1 MNNKTRQTR
10 GRSIVIVAVLVVML
24 LSLAPGSVLVQAQP
38 PPPPPL
44 PPMPPF
50 ELATG
55 HSMGQ
60 VIIPRLIPVLVRD
73 VSYTL
78 GDVTLVNRVTS
89 TLLIA
94 LVDATA
100 PYHPSAVGVFTRFD
114 RRPQEEWNPTNVN
127 TSMLYAAYHS
137 LRGVIPHREDVWIT
151 YLTDFGLDPEDNMD
165 LTTAAGIGA
174 AAGRAAVE
182 ARLHDGMNQVGNYA
196 DTTGYQPVNSAYELV
211 DAGRWQPELRRVGI
225 GQFTAQTFVTPQ
237 VADSAP
243 MASFNPRDYR
253 HLAPEASNPENAE
266 AYKAQV
272 DHILEVSANL
282 TDEQKMSAELFD
294 NKIVSLGYSFINAAI
309 ANQLGPADFAR
320 VDFLSMLASVDS
332 SIVTWQEKWRYDAVR
347 PFSAVRHVY
356 GDELV
361 TAWGGPGM
369 GTMEIPAS
377 QWRSYV
383 PTSDHPEYPSAST
396 CGCYAHGQSL
406 RRYFGTD
413 ELNWTMPFPAGSSR
427 IEPGITPAEDI
438 ELHFAT
444 WTEFEEECARSRV
457 YAGVHFQA
465 AVEASAEMCHAFGD
479 LMYDYFA
486 SLMDGTAPERGAM
499 QALEPDPMRFDRGG

>member
-1 MNNKTRQTR
+1 M
-10 GRSIVIVAVLVVML
+10 
-24 LSLAPGSVLVQAQP
+24 
-38 PPPPPL
+38 
-44 PPMPPF
+44 
-50 ELATG
+50 E
-55 HSMGQ
+55 Q

-89 TLLIA
+89 SLLTA

-100 PYHPSAVGVFTRFD
+100 PYHPTAVGIYTRFE
-114 RRPQEEWNPTNVN
+114 RQPESEWTGTNVN
-127 TSMLYAAYHS
+127 TAMLYAAYHS
-137 LRGVIPHREDVWIT
+137 LRGMVPHREDVWIT
-151 YLTDFGLDPEDNMD
+151 YLTDFGLDPADNMD

-174 AAGRAAVE
+174 AAGKGAVA
-182 ARLHDGMNQVGNYA
+182 ARLHDGMNQTGNYA
-196 DTTGYQPVNSAYELV
+196 DTTGYAPVNTAHELV
-211 DAGRWQPELRRVGI
+211 DASRWQPLIRRTGI
-225 GQFTAQTFVTPQ
+225 GQYTVQTFVTPQ
-237 VADSAP
+237 LANTALMSD
-243 MASFNPRDYR
+243 FNPRDFR
-253 HLAPEASNPENAE
+253 HPAPTASNPENWD

-282 TDEQKMSAELFD
+282 TDEQKMTAEFFD
-294 NKIVSLGYSFINAAI
+294 NKIISLGYSFIGAAVQ
-309 ANQLGPADFAR
+309 NHLGPADFAR
-320 VDFLSMLASVDS
+320 VDFLSMLAAVDS

-347 PFSAVRHVY
+347 PVTAVQHVY

-377 QWRSYV
+377 QWRSYI
-383 PTSDHPEYPSAST
+383 PEADHPEYPSAST

-413 ELNWTMPFPAGSSR
+413 ELNWAMPYPAGSSR

-444 WTEFEEECARSRV
+444 WTDFEESCGRSRV
-457 YAGVHFQA
+457 LAGVHFQA
-465 AVEASAEMCHAFGD
+465 AVDASAAMCSVFGD
-479 LMYDYFA
+479 MMYEYFVT
-486 SLMDGTAPERGAM
+486 LMDGTAAERGPM
-499 QALEPDPMRFDRGG
+499 QALEPDPLRYDRSE